1 MKKIIPLCLMLCV
14 LCCGVFFKS
23 AFAES
28 GRVSLDFA
36 NAKEVYENFD
46 FYTEVAGQG
55 FYLNGEYLC
64 SSGRS
69 ENKAIFKT
77 QELLTQ
83 YTLEADFHK
92 VNDIAPIDAGF
103 YIHASSASGRLDDIC
118 AYNVNIE
125 KPIKSNS
132 VIVKIHKF
140 DKFYYGE
147 IASVG
152 LTVKSYPINLKVCV
166 NLENVKV
173 FINKGHTPILDVN
186 LDELTL
192 GSVGLRAFR
201 GVPTKIS
208 NFKLTALEIPA
219 NTQELNSVIT
229 EAEKITDL
237 TIFTKE
243 SADVFT
249 NALIKAQTLTSK
261 DQFIIDQTTQ
271 DLRSAINNLLLKG
284 NYEELQ
290 SKIET
295 AEEIIST
302 GENLYTYNTFTALKM
317 VIARAKKITRS
328 SSEQEISEFI
338 KALDK
343 AKNNLV
349 KYN

>member
-1 MKKIIPLCLMLCV
+1 MKKIITLCLSLC
-14 LCCGVFFKS
+14 LLSGGMFLES

-28 GRVSLDFA
+28 GRVSFDFT
-36 NAKEVYENFD
+36 NTKEVYENFD
-46 FYTEVAGQG
+46 FYTEAVGHG

-69 ENKAIFKT
+69 ENKAIYKT

-103 YIHASSASGRLDDIC
+103 YIHASSASGKLDDIR

-140 DKFYYGE
+140 DKYYCGE

-152 LTVKSYPINLKVCV
+152 LTVKSYPINLEVCV
-166 NLENVKV
+166 DLQNVKV
-173 FINKGHTPILDVN
+173 FINKGQKPILDVN
-186 LDELTL
+186 LSELTL

-219 NTQELNSVIT
+219 DTQELDSIIA

-237 TIFTKE
+237 TVFTKE
-243 SADVFT
+243 SAEVF
-249 NALIKAQTLTSK
+249 ASELKKAKSLTSK
-261 DQFIIDQTTQ
+261 EQSVIDQTVE
-271 DLRSAINNLLLKG
+271 DLRKAINNLLLKG
-284 NYEELQ
+284 SYEELEN
-290 SKIET
+290 KIKS
-295 AEEIIST
+295 AESIIST
-302 GENLYTYNTFTALKM
+302 GENLYTYNTFTALKI
-317 VIARAKKITRS
+317 VTTRAKKITRS
-328 SSEQEISEFI
+328 SSEQEIAEFI
-338 KALDK
+338 NSLNRAI
-343 AKNNLV
+343 NNLV